1 MIFLNMLEDERR
13 KNRIDLIKQIEKK
26 RQSRVIAYILGDRP
40 NLATNIDDVQVR
52 LFQRHLE
59 GIGSTEEIDIFIYS
73 RGGDVVTPYRIAT
86 LIREFSKK
94 FGVLVPYRSHS
105 AATLLCLGA
114 DEIIMGSMGE
124 LTPIDPRTVNPFNPQ
139 DPMNPQQRIP
149 ISVEDVTS
157 YFSLA
162 KEKAGI
168 KGEENT
174 TGVLKA
180 LTSIVHPLALGN
192 VQRIHLGIRL
202 FAKKL
207 LSLHMDPEKDAYE
220 IDAIIKTLTEEL
232 YAHAYPIGR
241 KEAKEVGLKVK
252 KPDNEL
258 EETMWSLYKEY
269 ETLLKMR
276 DAFDPHWMLG
286 DEQEIEEVFWGAC
299 IESREMLDVLD
310 TNCKIRG
317 VSASPQPSAPPRPD
331 IGVHVH
337 KEWKTIK

>member
-1 MIFLNMLEDERR
+1 MPQDERR
-13 KNRIDLIKQIEKK
+13 KNRFDFIKQIEKK
-26 RQSRVIAYILGDRP
+26 RQSRIIAYILGDRP
-40 NLATNIDDVQVR
+40 NLATNIDDFHVR
-52 LFQRHLE
+52 LLQRHLE
-59 GIGSTEEIDIFIYS
+59 GIGFTEKIDLFIYS
-73 RGGDVVTPYRIAT
+73 RGGDIVTPYRIAT

-114 DEIIMGSMGE
+114 DEILMGSMGE
-124 LTPIDPRTVNPFNPQ
+124 LTPVDPRTANPFNPQ
-139 DPMNPQQRIP
+139 DPTNPKQRVP

-202 FAKKL
+202 LAKKL
-207 LSLHMDPEKDAYE
+207 LSLHMDPDKDAIK

-241 KEAKEVGLKVK
+241 KEAKEVGFKVK
-252 KPDNEL
+252 EPDNEL
-258 EETMWSLYKEY
+258 EVTMWSLYKEY

-276 DAFDPHWMLG
+276 DVFDPHWMLG
-286 DEQEIEEVFWGAC
+286 DEQETEEAFWGAC
-299 IESREMLDVLD
+299 IESPEMLDVLD
-310 TNCKIRG
+310 TNCRIRR
-317 VSASPQPSAPPRPD
+317 VNISPHPGAPPRPD
-331 IGVHVH
+331 INVRIHR
-337 KEWKTIK
+337 EWKTIK